1 MSWVPEAI
9 QLDVESEDAHAAAL
23 RHEAVRV
30 RPMLGQV
37 HAVRAPQAAQ
47 EATQQRAT
55 VLLLNVSVNEIALSC
70 KVA

>member
-1 MSWVPEAI
+1 MPEAI

-30 RPMLGQV
+30 RPMLGKV